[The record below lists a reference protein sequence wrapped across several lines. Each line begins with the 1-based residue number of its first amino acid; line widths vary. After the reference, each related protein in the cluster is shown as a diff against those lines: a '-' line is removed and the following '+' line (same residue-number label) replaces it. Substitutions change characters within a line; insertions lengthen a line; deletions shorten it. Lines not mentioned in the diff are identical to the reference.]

1 MDAER
6 IRISGD
12 APWKKIQQNTFTRW
26 ANEHLKTVDSS
37 IENLETDFSDGLR
50 LILLVEVLSHQRIP
64 RYNKNPTFRTQKL
77 ENVSIA
83 LEFLEAEGIKIVNI
97 DSSHIVDC
105 HLKLILG
112 LVWTLILH
120 YSISLPSWDGEET
133 QQESGLTPKQRLLN
147 WIQLKL
153 PDMPIKNF
161 THDWTTG
168 KPVGAL
174 VDACAPG
181 LCPDWELWDPEDS
194 VRNAAEAM
202 TLADDWLDVRQLI
215 RPEELVDPNVDE
227 QSVMTYLSQYPNAK
241 LKDGAPLREK
251 TDPNSVI
258 SVPTVVSPPSLEGL
272 RAYGPGLEPTGTII
286 GTTVKFTVETVAV
299 GNGDVEVDVE
309 APSGEIERAYAYFNN
324 DMNLTYTISYMPKEV
339 GTHKVVVR
347 FSGYEIPN
355 SPYYVEVEHP
365 IEDAIVDNYDEY
377 LDLPITNNSTHIDAL
392 VEGMSFTFLGYVNKK
407 CESFSIN
414 FCLDD
419 ENQNTALHVNPRF
432 HRKYIVRN
440 TKTNGVWGPEEVAS
454 PIKFPLERGHR
465 FKIQVLVTRENYLIS
480 INNQAFAQYNHRL
493 AYESVR
499 VLRIDGDVEIN
510 QIYRTFLNGF
520 PNQFPNFGPS
530 VGDFTELPLNENVAA
545 IGELNEGYNFI
556 FCGRILDDANNFS
569 INFMYDD
576 EEHDI
581 ALHIS
586 TRLQERSVVRNTKI
600 EGDWGHEDD
609 TSELPFLFRPGAPFT
624 IQVLVTAAYYLISV
638 NGLHFAQY
646 KHRLTFASV
655 RFLKVKGDVENVQI
669 YSSAVYGYP
678 VPILPARKT
687 RGIPVAIAPTMARL
701 TLAEDAEE
709 TSDAEAVEVEEEVAE
724 IVEVAA
730 PATKKEDHKGWF
742 RI

>member
-241 LKDGAPLREK
+241 LKEGAPLREK
-251 TDPNSVI
+251 TDPN

-365 IEDAIVDNYDEY
+365 IEDAIVVT
-377 LDLPITNNSTHIDAL
+377 INNFPL
-392 VEGMSFTFLGYVNKK
+392 N
-407 CESFSIN
+407 SFSIN

-520 PNQFPNFGPS
+520 PNQFPNFGVRRHHHPVS
-530 VGDFTELPLNENVAA
+530 DTISSSAAEFSTMQTSKQQQLQLIESDFN
-545 IGELNEGYNFI
+545 YFI
-556 FCGRILDDANNFS
+556 HFYCRFS

-600 EGDWGHEDD
+600 DGDWGHEDD
-609 TSELPFLFRPGAPFT
+609 SSELPFLFRPGAPFT

-687 RGIPVAIAPTMARL
+687 
-701 TLAEDAEE
+701 
-709 TSDAEAVEVEEEVAE
+709 
-724 IVEVAA
+724 
-730 PATKKEDHKGWF
+730 
-742 RI
+742 